1 MSPVPGVGEG
11 LGAERADRGEFGP
24 GLDVERGRPVSV
36 ELEQLGRRCSS
47 YTLHLGKTFTES

>member
-1 MSPVPGVGEG
+1 MAVSVRA

-36 ELEQLGRRCSS
+36 ELELRQPSYSS
-47 YTLHLGKTFTES
+47 STPHLGKTFRES